1 MVSSS
6 DCLFCGH
13 CEAMWSAAQGVW
25 AHRGL
30 LWDVKSTHSLP
41 QGFLLSLRGSLQH
54 SDRGDE
60 RGRSRER
67 GPEGRGSGQWAWGAG
82 SGGVSSR
89 EEFSTIGTAL
99 RLQSIFTV
107 RLGQRQG
114 AITVLISLRKKMSS
128 KPLAHLLPGDT
139 MSRGAKIGISSSS
152 LRRDLGNAEN
162 LTLLSLGHTQKISRL
177 SLSSGDS
184 FRASRFRAQI

>member
-1 MVSSS
+1 MTEGTKGVGAES
-6 DCLFCGH
+6 GAPRV
-13 CEAMWSAAQGVW
+13 EA
-25 AHRGL
+25 
-30 LWDVKSTHSLP
+30 
-41 QGFLLSLRGSLQH
+41 
-54 SDRGDE
+54 
-60 RGRSRER
+60 
-67 GPEGRGSGQWAWGAG
+67 AG
-82 SGGVSSR
+82 SEPGVQGL
-89 EEFSTIGTAL
+89 EESAPERSFPPL
-99 RLQSIFTV
+99 EQPFRLQSIFTV

-152 LRRDLGNAEN
+152 VRHDLGNAEN